1 LENVFGH
8 SLKLILKIW
17 APLRKL
23 IASPGVPRWLRAWSE
38 GGQELENFSKKRCFL
53 SFEWQ
58 KKISPLLATPEK
70 FLEKSTVDPWKK
82 SFRRPCTHKHV
93 KLQYLKNLCC
103 ITPFGNTVQQH
114 QCGKQAIAG

>member
-1 LENVFGH
+1 VQAIQPEKLSPPLENVFGH

-58 KKISPLLATPEK
+58 KTNFTTFGHPRKIFGKIHSRP
-70 FLEKSTVDPWKK
+70 LEKIFP
-82 SFRRPCTHKHV
+82 
-93 KLQYLKNLCC
+93 
-103 ITPFGNTVQQH
+103 TPMHT
-114 QCGKQAIAG
+114 